1 MSLNKK
7 HKVIFFD
14 NCLYEKCNFHCK
26 YCRNNSIP
34 DKNTKES
41 FDQIKKSIEI
51 TEKYVEPAILKIS
64 GYGEITLIQNFLKLI
79 PHDVPFQ
86 LITNGFLL
94 SQKMIEIIA
103 RHKSF
108 FICLSLDGHT
118 FTMNS
123 CRVENIRIHQRIIE
137 NLNLIADR
145 GIPIE
150 INSVLTKYNTAGYY
164 KFLDYLMQLRKKT
177 EITCY
182 PFPVRPFG
190 NRKNKDLKPYKQNIE
205 LFEERVIKHFEK
217 YEALLPPK
225 KYLERLMHF
234 LVTGQKNWPCYTG
247 VLNLGIVPSG
257 DLVDCPCG
265 ALNYLGNIFADP
277 NQAFENRFNNIN
289 KLISTP
295 EKPISPNCANC
306 FNHYE
311 VINLFIDNEI
321 SMKEL
326 QVIKLFREKK
336 VEKQLTTIKRELKK

>member
-1 MSLNKK
+1 MNKK
-7 HKVIFFD
+7 HEVIFFD
-14 NCLYEKCNFHCK
+14 NCLYERCNFHCK
-26 YCRNNSIP
+26 YCRDNSDP

-51 TEKYVEPAILKIS
+51 TEKYVEPAILKAS
-64 GYGEITLIQNFLKLI
+64 GYGEMTLIRDFPKLI
-79 PHDVPFQ
+79 PRDIPFQ

-94 SQKMIEIIA
+94 NQKTIETIA
-103 RHKSF
+103 SHKNF

-118 FTMNS
+118 FSMNS
-123 CRVENIRIHQRIIE
+123 CRVENIKIHRRVIE
-137 NLNLIADR
+137 NLNLIADK

-150 INSVLTKYNTAGYY
+150 INSVLTKHNTVTYH
-164 KFLDYLMQLRKKT
+164 KFLNYFMPLREKT

-190 NRKNKDLKPYKQNIE
+190 DRRNKDLKPSKQDIE
-205 LFEERVIKHFEK
+205 AFGEQVTKHFEK

-225 KYLERLMHF
+225 KYLERLMYF

-247 VLNLGIVPSG
+247 ALNLGIVPSG

-265 ALNYLGNIFADP
+265 ASNYLGNIFTDP
-277 NQAFENRFNNIN
+277 DQAFENRFNNPN
-289 KLISTP
+289 KLISHP

-326 QVIKLFREKK
+326 QTIRLFREKK
-336 VEKQLTTIKRELKK
+336 VEKQLATSKRELGK